1 MGNQTG
7 VARPGSSRGVCE
19 RGDGFLNTRGRTSA
33 PCPEQ
38 LPGWRCSNEPLR
50 KEGAGRRG
58 PGARL
63 GPGLGFALLSPWC
76 PVVPRGRRRGSV
88 QTALRV
94 AVGESGPHPA
104 PPTPAASP
112 QAWQPLGVTLRARAR
127 GAGGVLVTGIHAN
140 RPAAAG
146 PGFGNPSSL
155 RRLRPFWQF
164 KVTRLLRVC
173 DFNVNSARGWAQPS
187 CKHLAPSSSLPT
199 LPRPPQV

>member
-1 MGNQTG
+1 M
-7 VARPGSSRGVCE
+7 
-19 RGDGFLNTRGRTSA
+19 
-33 PCPEQ
+33 
-38 LPGWRCSNEPLR
+38 
-50 KEGAGRRG
+50 
-58 PGARL
+58 
-63 GPGLGFALLSPWC
+63 
-76 PVVPRGRRRGSV
+76 

-127 GAGGVLVTGIHAN
+127 GAGGGLVTGIHTN

-173 DFNVNSARGWAQPS
+173 DFSVNSARGGGLSPAVNTWRQAVHCLPFPGPHR
-187 CKHLAPSSSLPT
+187 CKP
-199 LPRPPQV
+199 

>member
-1 MGNQTG
+1 M
-7 VARPGSSRGVCE
+7 
-19 RGDGFLNTRGRTSA
+19 
-33 PCPEQ
+33 
-38 LPGWRCSNEPLR
+38 
-50 KEGAGRRG
+50 
-58 PGARL
+58 
-63 GPGLGFALLSPWC
+63 
-76 PVVPRGRRRGSV
+76 

-127 GAGGVLVTGIHAN
+127 GVGGVVTGIHTN

>member
-7 VARPGSSRGVCE
+7 VARPGSSRGVGE
-19 RGDGFLNTRGRTSA
+19 RGDGFLNTWGRTSA

-127 GAGGVLVTGIHAN
+127 GVGGGWSLEFTPTDLQLPGLASET
-140 RPAAAG
+140 RPRSG
-146 PGFGNPSSL
+146 GFVHSGSS
-155 RRLRPFWQF
+155 R
-164 KVTRLLRVC
+164 
-173 DFNVNSARGWAQPS
+173 
-187 CKHLAPSSSLPT
+187 
-199 LPRPPQV
+199 

>member
-7 VARPGSSRGVCE
+7 VARPGSSRGVGE

-127 GAGGVLVTGIHAN
+127 GAGGGAGHWNSHQPTCSCRAWLRKPVLAQAASSILAVQGD
-140 RPAAAG
+140 PAAE
-146 PGFGNPSSL
+146 SL
-155 RRLRPFWQF
+155 RFQCQQREG
-164 KVTRLLRVC
+164 VG
-173 DFNVNSARGWAQPS
+173 SAQ
-187 CKHLAPSSSLPT
+187 L
-199 LPRPPQV
+199 